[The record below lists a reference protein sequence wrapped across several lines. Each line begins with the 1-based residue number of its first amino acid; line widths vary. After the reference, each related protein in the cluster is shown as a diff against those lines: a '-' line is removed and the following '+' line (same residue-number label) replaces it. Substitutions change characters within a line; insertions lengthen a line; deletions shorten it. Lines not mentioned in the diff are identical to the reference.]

1 MSASVGSTDDGK
13 GRVALAEGHDVV
25 MESALGQGEY
35 RIRETVVELLEV
47 QGYEAIQVREVA
59 RHARVSLTK
68 IYKLYGTRD
77 ELILAALDW
86 WMALNCYA
94 GLAEYSAVPGES
106 LHTALMRVLR
116 PIFEPWER
124 HPGLL
129 VAYFR
134 ARASASGETLM
145 SHGIEAVFP
154 AAMAALED
162 VDLGFIRDLDAILT
176 SLVYGLMGRFAA
188 GEIAVT
194 DIVPAIDRTMFWLT
208 AGYDTVR
215 ARP

>member
-1 MSASVGSTDDGK
+1 MD
-13 GRVALAEGHDVV
+13 
-25 MESALGQGEY
+25 SALGQGEQ
-35 RIRETVVELLEV
+35 RIRQAVVELLEV
-47 QGYEAIQVREVA
+47 EGYDAIQVREVA
-59 RHARVSLTK
+59 RQARVSLTK

-86 WMALNCYA
+86 WMAENCYA
-94 GLAEYSAVPGES
+94 KLSEHTVHPGES
-106 LHTALMRVLR
+106 LHVALMRVLR

-129 VAYFR
+129 AAYFR
-134 ARASASGETLM
+134 ARASASGATLM

-162 VDLGFIRDLDAILT
+162 VDIEFIQDLDAILS

-188 GEIAVT
+188 GEIEAT

-208 AGYDTVR
+208 SGYEAAR
-215 ARP
+215 AQR